1 MLTRS
6 TEHHKVE
13 RLMAAH
19 LNAHKP
25 TTASRWVVAPTRLAN
40 ETAIHFHAHAA
51 DAHHLKRALDAGG
64 DPDGAPLLAHFS
76 PPLHLAAAAGCEACV
91 ELLLQRGA
99 ALVQDSK
106 RRGGRTA
113 LHQAAIAG
121 APKCAELLLEAGED
135 ANVCDTA
142 GATTP
147 LHAAAFAG
155 HASVVEV
162 LLERGVDLCGHQPVS
177 RVLIPRR

>member
-1 MLTRS
+1 
-6 TEHHKVE
+6 
-13 RLMAAH
+13 MAAH

-25 TTASRWVVAPTRLAN
+25 ATASRWVVAPTRLAN

-64 DPDGAPLLAHFS
+64 DPDGAALLAHFS

-106 RRGGRTA
+106 RRGA
-113 LHQAAIAG
+113 
-121 APKCAELLLEAGED
+121 
-135 ANVCDTA
+135 
-142 GATTP
+142 
-147 LHAAAFAG
+147 
-155 HASVVEV
+155 
-162 LLERGVDLCGHQPVS
+162 VS
-177 RVLIPRR
+177 YTHLTLPTKA

>member
-1 MLTRS
+1 MCKHLRRKWRCKLCKLAKTNSGDCITTKTSAPRRRRVTS
-6 TEHHKVE
+6 EVNKSIK
-13 RLMAAH
+13 
-19 LNAHKP
+19 LNA
-25 TTASRWVVAPTRLAN
+25 TTAEGSTV
-40 ETAIHFHAHAA
+40 FHIAA
-51 DAHHLKRALDAGG
+51 EKGH
-64 DPDGAPLLAHFS
+64 
-76 PPLHLAAAAGCEACV
+76 EACV